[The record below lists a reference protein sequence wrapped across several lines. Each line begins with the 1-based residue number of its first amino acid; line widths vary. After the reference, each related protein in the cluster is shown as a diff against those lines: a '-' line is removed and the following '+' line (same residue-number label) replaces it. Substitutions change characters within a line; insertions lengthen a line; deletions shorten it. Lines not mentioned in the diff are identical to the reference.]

1 MRNLRRYMNFVH
13 SVDVIDLIL
22 KGLTIGIIASAPM
35 GPIGILVVQRTLKKG
50 RWYGFATGVGASL
63 SDMLYAVITGL
74 GMSLVLDFI
83 EKPSTM
89 LYLRLMGS
97 VMLFF
102 FGLWMFNTKP
112 PEPHTPSGKLGTF
125 THNGITGF
133 LLTLSNPLIV
143 FLFVALFARLNFVVP
158 NHLWEQTLCYA
169 AILAGSLL
177 WWACLTSALRTM
189 KDRLSMSTISF
200 FNRLLGALVMA
211 VSGIGFIL
219 TVIGKL

>member
-1 MRNLRRYMNFVH
+1 MIFVH
-13 SVDVIDLIL
+13 SVDVIDLML
-22 KGLTIGIIASAPM
+22 RGLMIGIIASAPM

-50 RWYGFATGVGASL
+50 RWYGFATGVGAAL
-63 SDMLYAVITGL
+63 SDIVYAIITGL
-74 GMSLVLDFI
+74 GMSLVFDFI

-89 LYLRLMGS
+89 LYLRLIGS
-97 VMLFF
+97 IMLFL
-102 FGLWMFNTKP
+102 FGLWMFKSKP
-112 PEPHTPSGKLGTF
+112 AEPHAPSGKLGSY
-125 THNGITGF
+125 THNGLTGF

-143 FLFVALFARLNFVVP
+143 FLFVALYARLNFVVP
-158 NHLWEQTLCYA
+158 NHLWEQTLGYA

>member
-1 MRNLRRYMNFVH
+1 MVFAH

-50 RWYGFATGVGASL
+50 RWYGFATGIGAAL
-63 SDMLYAVITGL
+63 SDIVYAVITGF

-83 EKPSTM
+83 EKPSTL
-89 LYLRLMGS
+89 LYLRLIGGI
-97 VMLFF
+97 MLFF
-102 FGLWMFNTKP
+102 FGLWMFKSQP
-112 PEPHTPSGKLGTF
+112 PTPHASSGKLGSF

-158 NHLWEQTLCYA
+158 NHLLEQTLGYA
-169 AILAGSLL
+169 AIFCGALL
-177 WWACLTSALRTM
+177 WWACLTAALKSM
-189 KDRLSMSTISF
+189 KARFQMETIMM
-200 FNRLLGALVMA
+200 FNRLLGALVMCI
-211 VSGIGFIL
+211 SGILVIL
-219 TVIGKL
+219 TLIGKL

>member
-1 MRNLRRYMNFVH
+1 MMFVH

-22 KGLTIGIIASAPM
+22 KGLFIGIIASAPM

-50 RWYGFATGVGASL
+50 RLYGFVTGLGAAV
-63 SDMLYAVITGL
+63 SDLVYAVITGL

-89 LYLRLMGS
+89 LYLRLAGS
-97 VMLFF
+97 IMLFF
-102 FGLWMFNTKP
+102 FGLWMFKSKP
-112 PEPHTPSGKLGTF
+112 ATPHTPSGKLGTV
-125 THNGITGF
+125 THNGVTGF

-158 NHLWEQTLCYA
+158 NHLWEQALGFA
-169 AILAGSLL
+169 AIFGGAVL
-177 WWACLTSALRTM
+177 WWACLTTALRSM
-189 KDRLSMSTISF
+189 KDRLQMDTINF

-211 VSGIGFIL
+211 VSVIAFIL

>member
-158 NHLWEQTLCYA
+158 NHLWEQTLGYA
-169 AILAGSLL
+169 AIFCGALL
-177 WWACLTSALRTM
+177 WWACLTGALKTM
-189 KDRLSMSTISF
+189 KARLQMDTIST
-200 FNRLLGALVMA
+200 FNRLLGALVMG
-211 VSGIGFIL
+211 VSGILFVL
-219 TVIGKL
+219 TMIGKL

>member
-1 MRNLRRYMNFVH
+1 MCEICGRYMNFVH
-13 SVDVIDLIL
+13 SVDVIDLML
-22 KGLTIGIIASAPM
+22 RGLIIGIIASAPM

-50 RWYGFATGVGASL
+50 RIYGYATGVGAAV
-63 SDMLYAVITGL
+63 SDIVYAIITGL
-74 GMSLVLDFI
+74 GMGLVPTI

-89 LYLRLMGS
+89 FYLRLAGS

-102 FGLWMFNTKP
+102 FGLWMYNSKP
-112 PEPHTPSGKLGTF
+112 ATPHTPSGKLGTI
-125 THNGITGF
+125 THNGVTGF

-143 FLFVALFARLNFVVP
+143 FLFVALFARFNFVVP
-158 NHLWEQTLCYA
+158 NHLWEQALGYA
-169 AILAGSLL
+169 AIFVGSLL

-189 KDRLSMSTISF
+189 KDRLSMEMINL

-211 VSGIGFIL
+211 VSGIGFVL

>member
-1 MRNLRRYMNFVH
+1 MMFVH

-22 KGLTIGIIASAPM
+22 KGLFIGIIASAPM

-50 RWYGFATGVGASL
+50 RLYGFVTGLGAAV
-63 SDMLYAVITGL
+63 SDLVYAVITGL

-102 FGLWMFNTKP
+102 FGLWMFLSKP
-112 PEPHTPSGKLGTF
+112 AAPHPPSGKLGSL
-125 THNGITGF
+125 THNGLTGF

-158 NHLWEQTLCYA
+158 NHLWEQALGFA
-169 AILAGSLL
+169 AIFGGAVL
-177 WWACLTSALRTM
+177 WWACLTTALRSM
-189 KDRLSMSTISF
+189 KDRLQMDTINF

-211 VSGIGFIL
+211 VSVIGFIL